1 MLAEIAAILGKEDD
15 AAYYSK
21 TAEMAKKAWR
31 FTATEDGKI
40 SSDRQ
45 ADYVRAL
52 AFGLLD
58 GDEARQAAADLDK
71 LVKKCGY
78 HLNTGFLSTPNL
90 TRVLCDYG
98 YEDTAYKLLLQDTRP
113 GWLYEVKK
121 ELQRSGKH
129 GMVLMKRAR

>member
-71 LVKKCGY
+71 LVKKMWISFKYRIFIYPESDKGY
-78 HLNTGFLSTPNL
+78 CVITDMRTLHISCCCRIQDRAGFM
-90 TRVLCDYG
+90 R
-98 YEDTAYKLLLQDTRP
+98 
-113 GWLYEVKK
+113 
-121 ELQRSGKH
+121 
-129 GMVLMKRAR
+129 

>member
-1 MLAEIAAILGKEDD
+1 MRTPQGKVATAFFAYSGRMLAEIAAILGKEDD

-31 FTATEDGKI
+31 FIATEDGKI

-58 GDEARQAAADLDK
+58 GDEARQAAADLNE
-71 LVKKCGY
+71 LVKKLWISFKYRIFIYPESDKGTVVITDMRILHISC
-78 HLNTGFLSTPNL
+78 
-90 TRVLCDYG
+90 
-98 YEDTAYKLLLQDTRP
+98 
-113 GWLYEVKK
+113 
-121 ELQRSGKH
+121 
-129 GMVLMKRAR
+129 